1 MKSKL
6 NYKRIISIVVS
17 VSLILSILILPKTV
31 LATSTQS
38 DNLIQ
43 NGDFETG
50 DITGFRPN
58 QNISV
63 VDTSS
68 TSGVSINSYNA
79 FFTEGNE
86 LIKEISLPSGDYV
99 WQFDVNFK
107 SNGGYSVVFDVYN
120 GLANNNAYGS
130 KTSFGE
136 TTNISLMNLNTGASS
151 SAIASNG
158 GGNGHRIN
166 VNNGTFSY
174 KVTEKFTI
182 TEQKTVYLS
191 IRAGAGDFVYIDNMT
206 LTKKV
211 ELPTELQ
218 NGDFENG
225 TTGWNVT
232 EGTTAGTFDIVNAT
246 QSDAHSINIT
256 NNAGYFVTGG
266 PDTWLYQGVK
276 LAAGEYTWKF
286 HLDLCG
292 THNMVGAYTSKSGI
306 GTGASLIT
314 ADTFTAVNDVGTTSA
329 GFKKDANDYRI
340 SLNKDNYHYTVTYV
354 FTLTEE
360 TDVYFAIRGN
370 GGACQYIDNMSLV
383 KTPVIST
390 KLVNG
395 DFETRD
401 LTGFE
406 NPTDSAIKVVNTAE
420 VSGDATTFTG
430 YAAYMPGGAAD
441 KANTLLQKVKL
452 PAGRYNWSFD
462 VDLVVKSGGW
472 NFLFG
477 VYTDLANTGV
487 GYGSNKSIGTASGT
501 KKSGDSV
508 TNITANG
515 KNGFYISYGGAA
527 TLNANLN
534 VEFTLT
540 EETVVYFDI
549 RTAATARSYI
559 DNMSLVLNTEL
570 INGDFETRDLTGF
583 ENTNDSAIQ
592 VVNTAKVSGDATTF
606 TGYAAYMPGGAA
618 DKANTLL
625 QKVKLPAGRYN
636 WSFDVDLVVKSGG
649 WNFLF
654 GVYTDLANTG
664 VGYGSNKSIGTASG
678 TKKSG
683 DSVTNIT
690 ANGTN
695 GFYISYGSAATLNA
709 NLNVEFTLTE
719 ETVVYLDIRTA
730 ATARSYIDNMTL
742 KVPGSEDGPTI
753 NTLNYDFEN
762 GKMDGISFIASS
774 EGLSKSTEISDS
786 YAHGGTKSLKS
797 QAVADKD
804 NSIST
809 NSSNYQGGRF
819 ALPIS
824 VEKNKYYKTTFW
836 IRIDGNQSD
845 DSVAFRISKVKNG
858 SSYTN
863 SIITSN
869 SGPNPSAELTFNPST
884 TDWKMNTVPSNG
896 WLGFI
901 QIMNTN
907 TSDSNDWVEVSVKY
921 ASNDLEEVYL
931 EFANFYRKGTIFYLD
946 DVVTT
951 EINSLLD
958 DSLSYDFETGGTG
971 ELKYGAGDSNSLAS
985 TTKRTDEEK
994 HSGQYSLVSTAV
1006 ADSSVNGAGYQGG
1019 TLAIPIKN
1027 LEKNKN
1033 YRLSFWTKIKGDN
1046 VSDMV
1051 AFRVSKDIPATYR
1064 HSLISSNSEI
1074 FYSTNLSVSDSS
1086 YKLGL
1091 ISKPGSGWAG
1101 FIGIPNLNKGSEWI
1115 QISVDFCVGN
1125 NENVYLQFANF
1136 FKKGTTFYVDD
1147 IKFEEIG
1154 DLRVPPVAKY
1164 DDENIIFHITFEE
1177 EESIPLNANGTPANH
1192 YFKTDKYAHGGKY
1205 SVYWD
1210 SNHNDGWNYLYYTDK
1225 VGNMCYDPVL
1235 EPSTAYRFSVWVY
1248 SVGPKAS
1255 STQFAYQ
1262 YPGMQ
1267 QTSVRTQAGKW
1278 EQIVID
1284 FVTEEDQTSF
1294 PFKICS
1300 AFMRFGDTYQYID
1313 DIKLEKLNCSITA
1326 IDTSDNYCEAFFNKV
1341 ENGNFEDDL
1350 KKSIW
1355 DTDSLNIERIKA
1367 SDNDPSEE
1375 GAYYAHLQGN
1385 ASFLL
1390 KLELRSVYQY
1400 KFMFSYRAK
1409 NKSNLKIGILDDNG
1423 NELKL
1428 MNGVEGNISGLLS
1441 PVITNGEWKRMGYTF
1456 LTPASGIV
1464 YLKIEGTDLDIDL
1477 DEISVYISRLTYE
1490 LDPNTY
1496 KGLVYKTPS
1505 DDELDLPIVI
1515 PDVEIE
1521 VPTEDLEIPVENEE
1535 PLEEP
1540 LIEKEEN
1547 IPDKNTDTDSNQSNN
1562 LWLVILIAGIAVVV
1576 AACTVIGIIIIKK
1589 RSKNK

>member
-1 MKSKL
+1 MKLKL

-17 VSLILSILILPKTV
+17 VSLVLSILILPKSV
-31 LATSTQS
+31 FATSSQS
-38 DNLIQ
+38 NNLIQ
-43 NGDFETG
+43 NGDFELG
-50 DITGFRPN
+50 DITGFNPN

-68 TSGVSINSYNA
+68 TSGVSINSNNA

-99 WQFDVNFK
+99 WQFDVKFK
-107 SNGGYSVVFDVYN
+107 SNGGYSVVFDVYG

-130 KTSFGE
+130 GTSFGE
-136 TTNISLMNLNTGASS
+136 RTNISLMNLNTGASS

-158 GGNGHRIN
+158 GGNGHRID
-166 VNNGTFSY
+166 VNNGTFNY
-174 KVTEKFTI
+174 KVTEEFTI
-182 TEQKTVYLS
+182 TEQKTVYLA
-191 IRAGAGDFVYIDNMT
+191 IRAGAGDFVYIDNMSLVMKNVSPT
-206 LTKKV
+206 LN
-211 ELPTELQ
+211 TELI

-232 EGTTAGTFDIVNAT
+232 EGVAAGTFKTVNTKQA
-246 QSDAHSINIT
+246 DNHSINIT

-266 PDTWLYQGVK
+266 VDTWLYQGVK

-286 HLDLCG
+286 HLDLRG
-292 THNMVGAYTSKSGI
+292 THNMVGAYKSKDGI
-306 GTGASLIT
+306 GTETSLIA
-314 ADTFTAVNDVGTTSA
+314 ADTFTAVNDDNVVSTA
-329 GFKKDANDYRI
+329 FKKETSDYRI
-340 SLNKDNYHYTVTYV
+340 SFDQGNYHYTVTYV

-360 TDVYFAIRGN
+360 TEVYFAIRGN

-383 KTPVIST
+383 KTIVAPSLNT
-390 KLVNG
+390 ELVNG
-395 DFETRD
+395 DFENGA
-401 LTGFE
+401 TGWSVTEGATAGTFK
-406 NPTDSAIKVVNTAE
+406 TVNTKQADNHSINITNNAGYFVTGGVDTWLYQGVKLAAGE
-420 VSGDATTFTG
+420 YTWKFHLDLRGTHNMVGAYKSKDGIGTETSLITADTFT
-430 YAAYMPGGAAD
+430 AVND
-441 KANTLLQKVKL
+441 SN
-452 PAGRYNWSFD
+452 
-462 VDLVVKSGGW
+462 VVSTAFKKETSDYRISLDQG
-472 NFLFG
+472 NYH
-477 VYTDLANTGV
+477 YT
-487 GYGSNKSIGTASGT
+487 
-501 KKSGDSV
+501 V
-508 TNITANG
+508 T
-515 KNGFYISYGGAA
+515 Y
-527 TLNANLN
+527 
-534 VEFTLT
+534 VFTLT
-540 EETVVYFDI
+540 EETEVYFAI
-549 RTAATARSYI
+549 RGNSGGHQYI
-559 DNMSLVLNTEL
+559 DNMSLKV
-570 INGDFETRDLTGF
+570 TG
-583 ENTNDSAIQ
+583 
-592 VVNTAKVSGDATTF
+592 
-606 TGYAAYMPGGAA
+606 
-618 DKANTLL
+618 
-625 QKVKLPAGRYN
+625 
-636 WSFDVDLVVKSGG
+636 
-649 WNFLF
+649 
-654 GVYTDLANTG
+654 
-664 VGYGSNKSIGTASG
+664 
-678 TKKSG
+678 
-683 DSVTNIT
+683 
-690 ANGTN
+690 
-695 GFYISYGSAATLNA
+695 
-709 NLNVEFTLTE
+709 E
-719 ETVVYLDIRTA
+719 EDDYV
-730 ATARSYIDNMTL
+730 IDT
-742 KVPGSEDGPTI
+742 S
-753 NTLNYDFEN
+753 NYDFEN

-774 EGLSKSTEISDS
+774 EGLSKSTGISDS

-797 QAVADKD
+797 EAVADKD
-804 NSIST
+804 NSI

-819 ALPIS
+819 AIPIS

-836 IRIDGNQSD
+836 IRIDGNKSD

-907 TSDSNDWVEVSVKY
+907 VSNSNDWIEVSVEY

-994 HSGQYSLVSTAV
+994 HSGKFALVSTAV
-1006 ADSSVNGAGYQGG
+1006 ADSTVNGSAYQGG

-1046 VSDMV
+1046 DSDML
-1051 AFRVSKDIPATYR
+1051 AFRVSKDIPATYS
-1064 HSLISSNSEI
+1064 HSLISSNSEV
-1074 FYSTNLSVSDSS
+1074 FYSSNLTVSDDS

-1091 ISKPGSGWAG
+1091 IAKPASGWAG
-1101 FIGIPNLNKGSEWI
+1101 YIGIPNLNKGSNWI
-1115 QISVDFCVGN
+1115 KISVDFCVGN
-1125 NENVYLQFANF
+1125 NENIYLQFANF
-1136 FKKGTTFYVDD
+1136 FKKGTTFYLDD
-1147 IKFEEIG
+1147 IEFEEIG

-1164 DDENIIFHITFEE
+1164 DDENIVFHITFEE
-1177 EESIPLNANGTPANH
+1177 EASIPMNSNGTPADH

-1235 EPSTAYRFSVWVY
+1235 QPSTAYRFSVWVY

-1255 STQFAYQ
+1255 STQFAYK

-1278 EQIVID
+1278 EQIIID

-1341 ENGNFEDDL
+1341 KNGNFEDDL
-1350 KKSIW
+1350 NNSIW

-1375 GAYYAHLQGN
+1375 GAYYAHLKGN

-1409 NKSNLKIGILDDNG
+1409 SKSNLKIGILDDNG

-1428 MNGVEGNISGLLS
+1428 MNGVEGNISGLLT
-1441 PVITNGEWKRMGYTF
+1441 PVITDGEWQRMGYTF
-1456 LTPASGIV
+1456 LTPVSGIV

-1505 DDELDLPIVI
+1505 DDELDLPIEI

-1535 PLEEP
+1535 S

-1547 IPDKNTDTDSNQSNN
+1547 IPDKDIDTDSNQSNN